1 MYFSKLNLVKG
12 YHQVTICCHC
22 SPIPFVRIP
31 LYAVWIEKC
40 LRIFRGLQCIFVYL
54 DNILVA
60 SQSRDLHLE
69 HLCVVLD
76 LLVLNG
82 FVLNLEKCSF
92 AQREIDYLGHRITPA
107 GIVPLLGHVNALLLQ
122 PHPQDVC
129 GLQKF
134 LGMVNFSFLELL
146 GLSPLPPHWCSVWK
160 SYSPSLVQGITNCL
174 W

>member
-54 DNILVA
+54 DNVLVA

-146 GLSPLPPHWCSVWK
+146 GLSPLPPH
-160 SYSPSLVQGITNCL
+160 
-174 W
+174 